1 MPIHALYALSAALL
15 FGMATPLAK
24 LLLVSVHPLMLAALL
39 YLGSGIGLACVLGLW
54 RQSRTLPKGAE
65 WVWLAGAVLVGGVV
79 GPVLLMLGLQGF
91 SASGASLLLNSEG
104 VLTALLAWYVFKE
117 NFDRRIALGMLAILA
132 GALVLGWPGISGLSS
147 LSGGSGY
154 SAALIVAACLAW
166 AIDNNLTRK
175 VALVDAGFIAMAK
188 GLAAGSVSLG
198 LAWANGAVLPAH
210 GVIAQVALLGFAS
223 YGVSLVLFVLALR
236 HLGTARTGAYFSVAP
251 FAGAVLSVWLLD
263 EPVTPQLLWGGALM
277 AVGVLLHLVER
288 HAHSHQHAALA
299 HDHAHT
305 HGADPHHEHAH
316 ETPVA
321 AHTRHSH
328 WHQHTPL
335 EHSHAHFPD
344 AHHRHK
350 H

>member
-1 MPIHALYALSAALL
+1 M
-15 FGMATPLAK
+15 
-24 LLLVSVHPLMLAALL
+24 
-39 YLGSGIGLACVLGLW
+39 
-54 RQSRTLPKGAE
+54 
-65 WVWLAGAVLVGGVV
+65 
-79 GPVLLMLGLQGF
+79 
-91 SASGASLLLNSEG
+91 
-104 VLTALLAWYVFKE
+104 FKE
-117 NFDRRIALGMLAILA
+117 NFDRRIALGMLAIVA
-132 GALVLGWPGISGLSS
+132 GALVLGWSGVSGLRD
-147 LSGGSGY
+147 GSAT
-154 SAALIVAACLAW
+154 SAALIVVACLAW

-175 VALVDAGFIAMAK
+175 VALVDAGFIAMSK
-188 GLAAGSVSLG
+188 GLAAGSVSLC
-198 LAWANGAVLPAH
+198 LAWANGAVLPRY
-210 GVIAQVALLGFAS
+210 GVIAQAALLGFAS

-263 EPVTPQLLWGGALM
+263 EPVTPQLRWGGALM

-288 HAHSHQHAALA
+288 HLHSHRHAALA

-316 ETPVA
+316 ETAVA
-321 AHTRHSH
+321 AQTRHSH
-328 WHQHTPL
+328 WHQHIPL